1 MRRAATAP
9 LPPSAAAPSMRRAAD
24 LPDER
29 PAVPTPSF
37 YLPPRPRIIGNR
49 GCETGMFLRSTRARG
64 ANLGSGASDAMRLWI
79 SCGRSVDDLWMAVD
93 RNNLIV
99 LTGPCGE
106 KAYYWISIHA
116 NEQKK
121 RARQG
126 PFYES
131 GKVTARPAPRR

>member
-1 MRRAATAP
+1 
-9 LPPSAAAPSMRRAAD
+9 MRRAAD

-49 GCETGMFLRSTRARG
+49 GCETGMFLRSTRGRG

-106 KAYYWISIHA
+106 KPTTGYPST
-116 NEQKK
+116 QTSKK
-121 RARQG
+121 KGPSG
-126 PFYES
+126 PFL
-131 GKVTARPAPRR
+131 